1 MICVLPIRHQ
11 RCRFSGS
18 AGSKGSSSEEEH
30 RGGSGAERRSGSAGR
45 RSGAAEGSG
54 ARAERKAPGHRP
66 PRVSRPS
73 HGSVLAQ
80 ARSSSH
86 PRVSLLLFHPQTGVC
101 GTTCLSH
108 ARFRRARPEGPG
120 EASCPAPRSLPPR
133 APQHGTPARPHLPFG
148 DSAARRHPFLLP
160 AGRAGSV
167 GRESHYAHTS
177 AAPAGSPP
185 RGWEQPWRAGERHH
199 AAAAPHPPRPEWWA
213 KPSPTVSVPGK
224 RRARTFAISSSRA
237 GGRSPRRRRRG
248 PWLGSRG
255 IAPCRSSRGA

>member
-11 RCRFSGS
+11 RCRFPGS

-30 RGGSGAERRSGSAGR
+30 RGGSGAERRSGSAERIG
-45 RSGAAEGSG
+45 GAAERGGGGKRSPGG
-54 ARAERKAPGHRP
+54 AQGPRP
-66 PRVSRPS
+66 PT
-73 HGSVLAQ
+73 A
-80 ARSSSH
+80 
-86 PRVSLLLFHPQTGVC
+86 PRQPAL
-101 GTTCLSH
+101 
-108 ARFRRARPEGPG
+108 ARFRAGTGAVQLPPTCFSIAFPPTDRRVWDDVPQSRPLQASPARGPWRG
-120 EASCPAPRSLPPR
+120 ELPRSTQPATPGSPARHPGPAPPPFRRLSSQAASL
-133 APQHGTPARPHLPFG
+133 
-148 DSAARRHPFLLP
+148 SS
-160 AGRAGSV
+160 GSV

-199 AAAAPHPPRPEWWA
+199 AAAAPHPPRSEWWA